1 MKLINKSLPK
11 SEQISFM
18 GWISEC
24 SAIQQQ
30 KQSYKWSQ
38 QYLIIKPQPLLVMK
52 LLLGLY
58 SDNILKLVLLWYFE
72 FYAIISFS
80 YSSSIFWYFYSYFY
94 WDIYMKN
101 QITDGR
107 DVWLVPLE
115 IRNHW
120 MVALL
125 KLQILY
131 ELKIVKD

>member
-1 MKLINKSLPK
+1 MKLINKTLPK

-80 YSSSIFWYFYSYFY
+80 YSSSIF
-94 WDIYMKN
+94 
-101 QITDGR
+101 
-107 DVWLVPLE
+107 
-115 IRNHW
+115 
-120 MVALL
+120 
-125 KLQILY
+125 
-131 ELKIVKD
+131 